1 MKLIKQHD
9 IKDCGAACLSMI
21 CSHFKLY
28 LPMAKYRELIGVD
41 AAGANIYGIVKGAES
56 LGLKADALE
65 GNPDEFLDSVRKKDF
80 SFPLIARVIVDEML
94 EHYVVVTDVSDK
106 NVCVADPA
114 KGKKKYTYDEFFKI
128 WSGHIITFEKN
139 DKFRQGNEN
148 KGNLMRF
155 VSLITKQKG
164 LLAIVFIM
172 SLAIAAIGV
181 AGAFIFQVII
191 EGIEYAE
198 HGYAH
203 GFMGLPLSTVCI
215 GIIVLY
221 LFQAAMSSLRG
232 YFLAVLSKKID
243 LPLMLGY
250 YNHVADLPMKHIDSR
265 KTGEIMSRFS
275 DASNIRDAI
284 SGTTLSLMLDT
295 IMVLFCIAILFSLNR
310 LLFAISFI
318 TVIAYA
324 VVIILFV
331 KPIKNVN
338 EKLMEQNAVVTSY
351 LKESIDGIE
360 TVKAFDAQEN
370 VKNKTKEKFTDFEN
384 TSVKGAVVYSIQDS
398 LSGFVASVGTVI
410 LIWGG
415 TSLVMSGSL
424 SLGVLITFYSLLGYF
439 LDPVQRLIDLQ
450 PQIQTAVVAAERLG
464 DILDLETEGN
474 GEEIVIGND
483 IKLENV
489 DFRYG
494 YRQPVLKNINLDI
507 KSGECVAFV
516 GESGSGKTTLAKLI
530 MAFYCPEKGSV
541 FVGGKDLSK
550 INPKSLRRHI
560 SYISQETFLF
570 SDTIKNNLT
579 MGDDSISMDEIKDA
593 CRRSRADEFIENMP
607 LGYNTM
613 LGENGH
619 NLSGG
624 QRQRLAI
631 ARALLK
637 NPSVIIM
644 DEATSNLDTIT
655 EESIKATVENLEG
668 ITCIIIAHR
677 LSTIKNC
684 DRIFVMNKGE
694 IVETGTHEQL
704 IQNGKLYKKFCET
717 AM

>member
-128 WSGHIITFEKN
+128 WSGHIITFEKT

-148 KGNLMRF
+148 KGTLMRF

-250 YNHVADLPMKHIDSR
+250 YNHVADLPMKHIDCR
-265 KTGEIMSRFS
+265 KTGEIM
-275 DASNIRDAI
+275 
-284 SGTTLSLMLDT
+284 
-295 IMVLFCIAILFSLNR
+295 
-310 LLFAISFI
+310 
-318 TVIAYA
+318 
-324 VVIILFV
+324 
-331 KPIKNVN
+331 
-338 EKLMEQNAVVTSY
+338 
-351 LKESIDGIE
+351 
-360 TVKAFDAQEN
+360 
-370 VKNKTKEKFTDFEN
+370 
-384 TSVKGAVVYSIQDS
+384 
-398 LSGFVASVGTVI
+398 
-410 LIWGG
+410 
-415 TSLVMSGSL
+415 
-424 SLGVLITFYSLLGYF
+424 
-439 LDPVQRLIDLQ
+439 
-450 PQIQTAVVAAERLG
+450 
-464 DILDLETEGN
+464 
-474 GEEIVIGND
+474 
-483 IKLENV
+483 
-489 DFRYG
+489 
-494 YRQPVLKNINLDI
+494 
-507 KSGECVAFV
+507 
-516 GESGSGKTTLAKLI
+516 
-530 MAFYCPEKGSV
+530 
-541 FVGGKDLSK
+541 
-550 INPKSLRRHI
+550 
-560 SYISQETFLF
+560 
-570 SDTIKNNLT
+570 
-579 MGDDSISMDEIKDA
+579 
-593 CRRSRADEFIENMP
+593 
-607 LGYNTM
+607 
-613 LGENGH
+613 
-619 NLSGG
+619 
-624 QRQRLAI
+624 
-631 ARALLK
+631 
-637 NPSVIIM
+637 
-644 DEATSNLDTIT
+644 
-655 EESIKATVENLEG
+655 
-668 ITCIIIAHR
+668 
-677 LSTIKNC
+677 
-684 DRIFVMNKGE
+684 
-694 IVETGTHEQL
+694 
-704 IQNGKLYKKFCET
+704 
-717 AM
+717 